1 MRALLWIIL
10 TRICFALAI
19 SSLKKKIKVS
29 IIKFILQ
36 DYFFVNLQKPKLD
49 ELFLLSNVGF
59 LKTSKGGW
67 FNFPLIPFLEYFR

>member
-1 MRALLWIIL
+1 MRALLCTML
-10 TRICFALAI
+10 TKICFGLAI
-19 SSLKKKIKVS
+19 SSSKKKIKVS

-59 LKTSKGGW
+59 LKTSKGG
-67 FNFPLIPFLEYFR
+67 